1 MGQSLLISTST
12 SCGGL
17 WSISPS
23 GLGNW
28 RRASVSVALAQ
39 QLSQSLILLF
49 ELLVLLF
56 KLLQLFLKL
65 LQIW

>member
-1 MGQSLLISTST
+1 MGQSLLISISS

-28 RRASVSVALAQ
+28 RRASVTVALAQ
-39 QLSQSLILLF
+39 QLSKSLVLLF
-49 ELLVLLF
+49 ELLDLP
-56 KLLQLFLKL
+56 LKF
-65 LQIW
+65 LQIY